1 MSLKLCLHKKH
12 IHGISEK
19 KMGVIIVFVAIVIV
33 VVVAVDVVVVVVAT
47 PLPRLYKK
55 EAIIGLYKR
64 YPRSL

>member
-33 VVVAVDVVVVVVAT
+33 VVVAVDVVVVVAT